1 MPEILA
7 KINPEDFLSCNTLQL
22 KRIWEIQ
29 NNFKCPVLG
38 SCLTIEEHKRI
49 LKKTGHKIKKIK
61 AHEVHRA
68 VMGYMN
74 DENHVSIK
82 TDRYLS
88 HKYRDIIAEF
98 KSLEPEAF
106 FAEWKNGFRNGK
118 MDGLFYLA
126 AIRNDLPDEFMEN
139 IFGDTHMLCHAN
151 MEEVM
156 KSRRAFS
163 MQENAAQKL
172 ARMLQQEKRLARELK
187 QKHSITEQKLKTA
200 EHNLQKIKKNQSTG
214 KSYAPILQIKK
225 EEVQLKDKII
235 TLKERDSEQ
244 TLEIRNMQNEN
255 RSLRT
260 QLLDLQSI
268 NYRLAEEVSDL
279 IEKLTPCFEK
289 GNQCQDKCIKYQLCS
304 KRILIVGGI
313 TKIKHLYKQLVE
325 SSGGEFDYHDGYM
338 NNGKINIESRV
349 MRADLVICPV
359 NCNSHNACQMV
370 KKLCRKFDRPVKM
383 LANSSLSSISDALL
397 KESVALN

>member
-1 MPEILA
+1 MLDMITRT
-7 KINPEDFLSCNTLQL
+7 NPENFEPSETKPL
-22 KRIWEIQ
+22 KKIWEIQ

-38 SCLTIEEHKRI
+38 SCLTIEEHKKI

-61 AHEVHRA
+61 AHEAHRA

-74 DENHVSIK
+74 DENQVSIK
-82 TDRYLS
+82 TDRYLK
-88 HKYRDIIAEF
+88 HKYRDVISEF
-98 KSLEPEAF
+98 NCLEPEAF
-106 FAEWKNGFRNGK
+106 FTEWKNGFRNGK

-126 AIRNDLPDEFMEN
+126 AARNDLPDKLMEN

-172 ARMLQQEKRLARELK
+172 AKMLLQEKRRTRELK
-187 QKHSITEQKLKTA
+187 QKNSITAKKLKTA
-200 EHNLQKIKKNQSTG
+200 EYNLQKIKNIQSIDKTD
-214 KSYAPILQIKK
+214 APILQIKK
-225 EEVQLKDKII
+225 EQFQLKDKIT
-235 TLKERDSEQ
+235 TLEEKDSEQ
-244 TLEIRNMQNEN
+244 ILKRRNMENEN

-268 NYRLAEEVSDL
+268 NYRLAEEVSEFMSKFTSC
-279 IEKLTPCFEK
+279 IEKDNP
-289 GNQCQDKCIKYQLCS
+289 CQDKCIKYQLCS

-313 TKIKHLYKQLVE
+313 TKIKHLYKKLVE

-359 NCNSHNACQMV
+359 NCNSHNACQTV

>member
-7 KINPEDFLSCNTLQL
+7 KINPEDFLSCNMLQL

-82 TDRYLS
+82 IDRYLS
-88 HKYRDIIAEF
+88 HKYRNIIAEF
-98 KSLEPEAF
+98 KSLAPEAF

-187 QKHSITEQKLKTA
+187 QKYSITEQKLKTA
-200 EHNLQKIKKNQSTG
+200 EHNLQKIKKSQSTD

-225 EEVQLKDKII
+225 EEVQLKDKIT

-279 IEKLTPCFEK
+279 IEKLTPCFEQ
-289 GNQCQDKCIKYQLCS
+289 GNQCQEKCIKYQLCS

-370 KKLCRKFDRPVKM
+370 KKLCRKFDRSVKM

-397 KESVALN
+397 QESVSLN

>member
-1 MPEILA
+1 MSGIIT
-7 KINPEDFLSCNTLQL
+7 KINSEDFLPCETLQL

-74 DENHVSIK
+74 DENQVSIK
-82 TDRYLS
+82 IDRYLS
-88 HKYRDIIAEF
+88 HKYRDIISEF
-98 KSLEPEAF
+98 KALEPGAF

-126 AIRNDLPDEFMEN
+126 AARNDLPDKFMEN

-156 KSRRAFS
+156 KSRRALS

-172 ARMLQQEKRLARELK
+172 ARMLLQEKKRTRELK
-187 QKHSITEQKLKTA
+187 QEHSITAKNLKTA
-200 EHNLQKIKKNQSTG
+200 EHNLQKIQKNQSVDKT
-214 KSYAPILQIKK
+214 YDPILKLKK
-225 EEVQLKDKII
+225 EKFQLKDKI
-235 TLKERDSEQ
+235 TTFKERDSDHI
-244 TLEIRNMQNEN
+244 LEIRNMQNEN

-279 IEKLTPCFEK
+279 ISKLTSCIEK
-289 GNQCQDKCIKYQLCS
+289 DDQCQDKCIKYQLCS

-397 KESVALN
+397 QESVSLN